1 MRCHIERGAYW
12 LGWHHHLL
20 EVRGGRVV
28 LQQDS
33 HCGIPAIQSLVVP
46 KEKEK
51 VCPGAN
57 VLATPSKVINGDGDG
72 GHLSILGRWRSALN
86 TTFTGAAVVLWLWG
100 G

>member
-1 MRCHIERGAYW
+1 MCDGGFATSPWPQED
-12 LGWHHHLL
+12 L
-20 EVRGGRVV
+20 EGSARHRAPPTSMGG
-28 LQQDS
+28 L
-33 HCGIPAIQSLVVP
+33 HP
-46 KEKEK
+46 

-86 TTFTGAAVVLWLWG
+86 TTFTGAAVLLWLWG